1 MNEIRLYGS
10 CGDRWWDEEYF
21 TAAEVRDQ
29 LASMSGPVTVRINSG
44 GGVAS
49 EGQAVYTML
58 VDYPSEVHVVIDA
71 VAMSAASLIAMA
83 GDTITM
89 RLGSYMLIHDPAFPC
104 LEGRGTSAEHLVAHQ
119 QLETVA
125 GAYAGVYARRAGI
138 GVEEARQIMRDETVL
153 DGPKALMMG
162 FATAVDEST
171 EAEPVARFDYRIYAH
186 APQSLREASEV
197 LGGRPGKAAV
207 VAMMSGSSRN
217 LQQETTMAENA
228 TETEAVDTA
237 DDEVTT
243 SETEDAQ
250 VDDATP
256 EAVETVQATASGA
269 DRQTAQRIR
278 DTVAMA
284 GFEPTM
290 ALDMITRGLSAEAA
304 LAEVLTK
311 RKEGDATMS
320 GANHSGHRPAT
331 ITADARDKFRD
342 GATRALM
349 MKSGITGGERNEFSS
364 LSLAEL
370 ARECIIMSGHS
381 GRFSSRMEMVGYAF
395 TMAGSHSTSD
405 FGNILQNIQGK
416 AALVGWDEAAET
428 YPMFTRAG
436 SLTDFKATKRVG
448 LGLFDSLQ
456 KVEEGANY
464 EFGTVG
470 DRGEPITLATYGR
483 MIRITRQ
490 AIINDDLTILGSIPR
505 KMGRAARRTIGDLVF
520 AILTG
525 NPAMSDG
532 TALFHADHRNLA
544 GSGGAPNIAT
554 MSAARAAMRTQR
566 EKADGPALNITP
578 KYMLVPAALETASAQ
593 LLTSTVDP
601 SANKGHATNPV
612 AGMAELIV
620 DGRLDVASATAWY
633 LAADPNAFDT
643 IEVAYLDGVQSPYIE
658 QQQMWT
664 ADGVEMK
671 VRIDAGVAPLDFRT
685 LYKNPGS

>member
-1 MNEIRLYGS
+1 MNEIRLYGT
-10 CGDRWWDEEYF
+10 CGDSWWDEDFY
-21 TAAEVRDQ
+21 TAAQVREQ
-29 LASMSGPVTVRINSG
+29 LAGMSGDVTVRINSG

-49 EGQAVYTML
+49 EGQAIYTML
-58 VDYPSEVHVVIDA
+58 VDYPAQVHVVIDA

-104 LEGRGTSAEHLVAHQ
+104 LDGRGTSADHLAAHQ
-119 QLETVA
+119 QLEVVA
-125 GAYAGVYARRAGI
+125 GAYAAVYAKRAGI
-138 GVEEARQIMRDETVL
+138 GIEEARQIMRDETVM
-153 DGPKALMMG
+153 DGPRALMMG
-162 FATAVDEST
+162 FASAVDESS

-186 APQSLREASEV
+186 APQPLREASEV
-197 LGGRPGKAAV
+197 LGNQPGKSAV
-207 VAMMSGSSRN
+207 MAMMSGKSRTQ
-217 LQQETTMAENA
+217 QQETTMAENA
-228 TETEAVDTA
+228 TETEAVETA
-237 DDEVTT
+237 DDALTGTAGDKVQT
-243 SETEDAQ
+243 DDV
-250 VDDATP
+250 VDTP
-256 EAVETVQATASGA
+256 REPAPATASAG
-269 DRQTAQRIR
+269 DRQRAQRIR

-284 GFEPTM
+284 GFEPVM
-290 ALDMITRGLSAEAA
+290 ALDMITRGLTPDEA

-331 ITADARDKFRD
+331 ITADARDKFRE

-349 MKSGITGGERNEFSS
+349 MKSGISGGERNEFSS

-370 ARECIIMSGHS
+370 ARECIIMSGHN

-416 AALVGWDEAAET
+416 AALAGWEEAPET

-436 SLTDFKATKRVG
+436 SLTDFKPTKRVG
-448 LGLFDSLQ
+448 LGLFDSLK

-470 DRGEPITLATYGR
+470 DRGEPIALATYGR
-483 MIRITRQ
+483 MIRITRP
-490 AIINDDLTILGSIPR
+490 AIINDDLSILGSIPR

-525 NPAMSDG
+525 NPTMSDSV
-532 TALFHADHRNLA
+532 ALFHASHRNLA
-544 GSGGAPNIAT
+544 GSGGAPNVAT

-566 EKADGPALNITP
+566 EKDDGPALNITP
-578 KYMLVPAALETASAQ
+578 KYMLVPAALETSSRQ

-601 SANKGHATNPV
+601 TSNKGHATNPV

-620 DGRLDVASATAWY
+620 EGRLDVASATAWY

-671 VRIDAGVAPLDFRT
+671 VRIDAGVAPLDHRT
-685 LYKNPGS
+685 LYKNPGA